1 MTSTPGLGIITRQ
14 TAEPPTVPTTSYALR
29 FISGK
34 YQGGEFPLR
43 MDREIIVGRSSELD
57 MVLVEDMVSRKHAK
71 ITTAGDQIIIQD
83 LGSTNGTFVNGEKI
97 KKVRLKE
104 GDRILIGTSIIKL
117 VPVDA
122 AQVVTEGEARQRL
135 EATGQRRNV
144 SGANKPMS
152 GSIDEIP
159 LPDLLQL
166 LSTSRKSGVLSVRGE
181 GGHGRIYLRKGQIYY
196 STIDDSYDLSPRKAA
211 FRLLTW
217 ATGTFE
223 LEPPDE
229 KSVLE
234 EIQDSTEALL
244 MEGMRQLDEYN
255 RILND
260 LPSREDALGLPSP
273 VQPALSEL
281 KPNEL
286 DTLQLVI
293 NYGQFQAVLD
303 RSPRTDLETAQTLL
317 ALIQRDYV
325 AVRR

>member
-1 MTSTPGLGIITRQ
+1 MPNATF
-14 TAEPPTVPTTSYALR
+14 ALR

-43 MDREIIVGRSSELD
+43 MDREIIVGRSSDLD

-71 ITTAGDQIIIQD
+71 ITAAGDQIVIQD

-97 KKVRLKE
+97 KKARLKE

-117 VPVDA
+117 IAVDTS
-122 AQVVTEGEARQRL
+122 QVVSEEAARAKL
-135 EATGQRRNV
+135 EQTGQRRSV

-196 STIDDSYDLSPRKAA
+196 STIDDSYDLSPRKSM
-211 FRLLTW
+211 FRMLTW
-217 ATGTFE
+217 VTGTFE
-223 LEPPDE
+223 LEAPDE

-234 EIQDSTEALL
+234 EIQESTEGLL
-244 MEGMRQLDEYN
+244 MEGMRQLDEFN
-255 RILND
+255 RIVPE
-260 LPSREDALGLPSP
+260 LPQPDQALGLSSP
-273 VQPALSEL
+273 LTPLLKEL
-281 KPNEL
+281 KENEL
-286 DTLQLVI
+286 DILQLVI
-293 NYGQFQAVLD
+293 NYGQMRAVLD
-303 RSPRTDLETAQTLL
+303 RSPKTDLETAQALL
-317 ALIQRDYV
+317 NLMNKGYV
-325 AVRR
+325 AAR

>member
-1 MTSTPGLGIITRQ
+1 MPIP
-14 TAEPPTVPTTSYALR
+14 AYALR

-43 MDREIIVGRSSELD
+43 MEREIIIGRSSELD

-71 ITTAGDQIIIQD
+71 ISTNGDQIVIQD
-83 LGSTNGTFVNGEKI
+83 LGSTNGTFVNGEKV
-97 KKVRLKE
+97 KKIRLKE

-117 VPVDA
+117 IAIDSS
-122 AQVVTEGEARQRL
+122 QVVTEGEARQRL

-144 SGANKPMS
+144 SSANKPMS

-181 GGHGRIYLRKGQIYY
+181 CGHGRIYMRKGQIYY
-196 STIDDSYDLSPRKAA
+196 ATIDDSYDVSPRKAA
-211 FRLLTW
+211 FRMLTW
-217 ATGTFE
+217 MTGTFE

-234 EIQDSTEALL
+234 EIQDSTEGLL
-244 MEGMRQLDEYN
+244 MEGMRQLDEYR
-255 RILND
+255 RIEAE
-260 LPSREDALGLPSP
+260 LPAREEALALPSP
-273 VQPALSEL
+273 LQPPLHDL
-281 KPNEL
+281 KPAEL

-293 NYGQFQAVLD
+293 NYGQFQAILD
-303 RSPRTDLETAQTLL
+303 RSGRTDLETAQAVLS
-317 ALIQRDYV
+317 LIQKDYV

>member
-1 MTSTPGLGIITRQ
+1 
-14 TAEPPTVPTTSYALR
+14 VPTPSFALR

-43 MDREIIVGRSSELD
+43 MEREIIVGRSSELD

-71 ITTAGDQIIIQD
+71 ITTTGDQIVIQD

-117 VPVDA
+117 VAVDSS
-122 AQVVTEGEARQRL
+122 QVVTEGEARQRL

-166 LSTSRKSGVLSVRGE
+166 LSTSRKRGVLSVRGE

-211 FRLLTW
+211 FRMLTW
-217 ATGTFE
+217 TTGTFE

-234 EIQDSTEALL
+234 EIQESTEALL

-255 RILND
+255 RIQGD
-260 LPSREDALGLPSP
+260 LPAREDALGLPNP
-273 VQPALSEL
+273 LQPALKDL
-281 KPNEL
+281 QPAEL

-293 NYGQFQAVLD
+293 NYGQYQAVLD

-317 ALIQRDYV
+317 GLIQRDYV

>member
-1 MTSTPGLGIITRQ
+1 
-14 TAEPPTVPTTSYALR
+14 VPTPTFALR

-43 MDREIIVGRSSELD
+43 MDREIIVGRSSDLD

-71 ITTAGDQIIIQD
+71 ITAAGDQIVIQD

-97 KKVRLKE
+97 KKARLKE

-117 VPVDA
+117 IAVDTS
-122 AQVVTEGEARQRL
+122 QVVSEEAARAKL
-135 EATGQRRNV
+135 EQTGQRRSV

-211 FRLLTW
+211 FRMLTW
-217 ATGTFE
+217 TTGTFE
-223 LEPPDE
+223 LEPPDD

-234 EIQDSTEALL
+234 EIQESTEGLL
-244 MEGMRQLDEYN
+244 MEGMRQLDEFN
-255 RILND
+255 RIQHD
-260 LPSREDALGLPSP
+260 LPQHDQALGLASP
-273 VQPALSEL
+273 LSPPLKEL
-281 KPNEL
+281 KENDL
-286 DTLQLVI
+286 DVLQLVI
-293 NYGQFQAVLD
+293 NFGQMRAVLD
-303 RSPRTDLETAQTLL
+303 RSPKTDLETAQTLL
-317 ALIQRDYV
+317 TLIQKGYI
-325 AVRR
+325 AAQ

>member
-1 MTSTPGLGIITRQ
+1 VAST
-14 TAEPPTVPTTSYALR
+14 YALR

-34 YQGGEFPLR
+34 YQGGEFPIR
-43 MDREIIVGRSSELD
+43 PDREIVVGRSSDLD

-71 ITTAGDQIIIQD
+71 IQAFDNQIVIQD

-97 KKVRLKE
+97 KKALLKE

-117 VPVDA
+117 IAVDGQQA
-122 AQVVTEGEARQRL
+122 LTEEAARQRL
-135 EATGQRRNV
+135 EQAGQRRSV

-166 LSTSRKSGVLSVRGE
+166 LSTSRKSGVLSVRSDQ
-181 GGHGRIYLRKGQIYY
+181 GHGRIYLRKGQIYFA
-196 STIDDSYDLSPRKAA
+196 TIDDSYDLAPRKAI

-217 ATGTFE
+217 VSGTFE

-244 MEGMRQLDEYN
+244 MEGMRQLDEYR
-255 RILND
+255 RIEGQL
-260 LPSREDALGLPSP
+260 
-273 VQPALSEL
+273 PALDEAITIAVPLGPPLREL
-281 KPNEL
+281 SPQEL
-286 DTLQLVI
+286 DVLQLVL
-293 NYGQFQAVLD
+293 NNGTLRGVLD
-303 RSPRTDLETAQTLL
+303 RSPRTDLETGETIAALL
-317 ALIQRDYV
+317 QRQYIM
-325 AVRR
+325 RR

>member
-1 MTSTPGLGIITRQ
+1 MPTP
-14 TAEPPTVPTTSYALR
+14 AYALR

-43 MDREIIVGRSSELD
+43 MEREIIVGRSSELD

-71 ITTAGDQIIIQD
+71 ITTTGDQIVIQD

-117 VPVDA
+117 VAVDSS
-122 AQVVTEGEARQRL
+122 QVVTEGEARQRL

-211 FRLLTW
+211 FRMLTW

-234 EIQDSTEALL
+234 EIQESTEALL
-244 MEGMRQLDEYN
+244 MEGMRQLDEYH
-255 RILND
+255 RIEPD
-260 LPSREDALGLPSP
+260 LPQREDPLGLANPLQP
-273 VQPALSEL
+273 PLRELQPA
-281 KPNEL
+281 EL

-303 RSPRTDLETAQTLL
+303 RSPRTDLETATTLL
-317 ALIQRDYV
+317 TLIQKDYV
-325 AVRR
+325 TVRQ

>member
-1 MTSTPGLGIITRQ
+1 MTQ
-14 TAEPPTVPTTSYALR
+14 TFALR

-43 MDREIIVGRSSELD
+43 TDREIVVGRSSELD

-71 ITTAGDQIIIQD
+71 ISANAENILIQD

-117 VPVDA
+117 VAVDSNLA
-122 AQVVTEGEARQRL
+122 LSEEKARENLRQ
-135 EATGQRRNV
+135 TGQRQNV

-181 GGHGRIYLRKGQIYY
+181 GGLGRIYLRKGQIYFA
-196 STIDDSYDLSPRKAA
+196 SLNEEGGESFSIAPRKAM
-211 FRLLTW
+211 FRILTW
-217 ATGTFE
+217 STGSFE
-223 LEPPDE
+223 LEAPDE

-234 EIQDSTEALL
+234 EIEESTEALL
-244 MEGMRQLDEYN
+244 MEGMRQLDEF
-255 RILND
+255 RHIEPKLPGAEVTIAISAPLN
-260 LPSREDALGLPSP
+260 
-273 VQPALSEL
+273 PALKDL
-281 KPNEL
+281 QPHEL
-286 DTLQLVI
+286 DLLQLVHNLGRVGAI
-293 NYGQFQAVLD
+293 LD
-303 RSPRTDLETAQTLL
+303 RSSKTDLETAQAIL
-317 ALIQRDYV
+317 ALLQREYITT
-325 AVRR
+325 R